1 MCPGIALPPMIT
13 HRITQGNEE
22 CSSRDLGIE
31 KVEVVDIKSHEM
43 ETNSV
48 HVVMTK
54 NIERIFTLVP
64 VNEEAL
70 LARVFAYPAPHNP
83 TESSAAG

>member
-1 MCPGIALPPMIT
+1 MPPI
-13 HRITQGNEE
+13 ITQGNEE

-31 KVEVVDIKSHEM
+31 KVEIISHEM
-43 ETNSV
+43 ETNNV

-54 NIERIFTLVP
+54 NTERIFTLVP

-70 LARVFAYPAPHNP
+70 LARVFAYPAPQSP
-83 TESSAAG
+83 TESSAAD